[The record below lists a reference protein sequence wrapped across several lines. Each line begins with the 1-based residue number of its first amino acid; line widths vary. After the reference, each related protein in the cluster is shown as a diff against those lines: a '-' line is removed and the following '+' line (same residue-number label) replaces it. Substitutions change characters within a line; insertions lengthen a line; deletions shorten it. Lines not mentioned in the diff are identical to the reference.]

1 MNTMANTSKNLLNA
15 DVEIRGSLKCTG
27 ELSFDGK
34 VEGDLATDGA
44 LEIGEN
50 ALVKGNISAA
60 SAVIRGKING
70 NAAAKDK
77 LELKSRTELVGDI
90 RAAKLVIEEG
100 VTFVGRA
107 EINPS
112 KAVPSTTPAHP
123 LRPGEAYK
131 ASEPTRMGR

>member
-1 MNTMANTSKNLLNA
+1 MANNIKNILNA
-15 DVEIRGSLKCTG
+15 DVEIRGNLKCSG

-34 VEGDLATDGA
+34 VEGDLITDSA
-44 LEIGEN
+44 LEVGEN
-50 ALVKGNISAA
+50 AVVRGNVTAA
-60 SAVIRGKING
+60 SAIIRGKVNG
-70 NAAAKDK
+70 NATAKEK

-100 VTFVGRA
+100 VNFVGRA

-112 KAVPSTTPAHP
+112 KSVPNTAPAHP

-131 ASEPTRMGR
+131 ASEPSRMGR

>member
-1 MNTMANTSKNLLNA
+1 MSTTVNTTKNIINA
-15 DVEIRGSLKCTG
+15 DVEIRGSFKCTS

-34 VEGDLATDGA
+34 VEGDLATESA

-50 ALVKGNISAA
+50 AFVKGNISA
-60 SAVIRGKING
+60 SSVIIRGRVNG
-70 NAAAKDK
+70 NASAKDK

-107 EINPS
+107 EISPG
-112 KAVPSTTPAHP
+112 KPAPTTTAAHP

>member
-1 MNTMANTSKNLLNA
+1 MSIMANTSKNTLNA
-15 DVEIRGSLKCTG
+15 DVEIRGNLKCNG

-34 VEGDLATDGA
+34 VEGDLATESA
-44 LEIGEN
+44 LDIGEN
-50 ALVKGNISAA
+50 AVIKGNVSAA
-60 SAVIRGKING
+60 SAVIRGKITG
-70 NAAAKDK
+70 NATAKDR

-90 RAAKLVIEEG
+90 RAAKLIIEDG

-112 KAVPSTTPAHP
+112 KAVPATTAAHP

-131 ASEPTRMGR
+131 ASEPSRMGR

>member
-1 MNTMANTSKNLLNA
+1 MANTSKNTLNA
-15 DVEIRGSLKCTG
+15 DVEIRGNLKCSG

-34 VEGDLATDGA
+34 VEGDLATESA

-50 ALVKGNISAA
+50 AVVKGNVSAA
-60 SAVIRGKING
+60 SAVIRGKITG
-70 NAAAKDK
+70 NATAKDR

-90 RAAKLVIEEG
+90 RAAKLIIEDG

-112 KAVPSTTPAHP
+112 KAVPSTAPAHP

-131 ASEPTRMGR
+131 ASEPSRMGR

>member
-1 MNTMANTSKNLLNA
+1 MSTMANKNTLHA

-27 ELSFDGK
+27 DLIFDGK
-34 VEGDLATDGA
+34 TEGDIATEGA

-50 ALVKGNISAA
+50 AVIKGNVSASNA
-60 SAVIRGKING
+60 IIRGKING
-70 NAAAKDK
+70 NATAKEK
-77 LELKSRTELVGDI
+77 LELKSRTELIGDI
-90 RAAKLVIEEG
+90 RAAKLVIEDG

-107 EINPS
+107 DINPG
-112 KAVPSTTPAHP
+112 KPVPSTPAAHP

>member
-1 MNTMANTSKNLLNA
+1 MANTSKNTLNA
-15 DVEIRGSLKCTG
+15 DVEIRGNLKCSG

-34 VEGDLATDGA
+34 VEGDLVTESA

-50 ALVKGNISAA
+50 AVVKGNVSAA
-60 SAVIRGKING
+60 SAVIRGKIAG
-70 NAAAKDK
+70 NATAKDR

-90 RAAKLVIEEG
+90 RAAKLIIEDG

-107 EINPS
+107 EISPS
-112 KAVPSTTPAHP
+112 KAVPSAAPAHP

-131 ASEPTRMGR
+131 ASEPSRMGR

>member
-1 MNTMANTSKNLLNA
+1 MSTMPNTSKNTLNS
-15 DVEIRGSLKCTG
+15 DVEIRGNLKCAG
-27 ELSFDGK
+27 ELTFDGK
-34 VEGDLATDGA
+34 VEGDLATEST

-50 ALVKGNISAA
+50 AIVKGNVSAA

-70 NAAAKDK
+70 NASAKDK

-112 KAVPSTTPAHP
+112 KTVPSAPAAHP

-131 ASEPTRMGR
+131 ASEPSRMGR

>member
-1 MNTMANTSKNLLNA
+1 MSTMATNSKNTLNA
-15 DVEIRGSLKCTG
+15 DVEIRGNLKCAG
-27 ELSFDGK
+27 ELAFDGK
-34 VEGDLATDGA
+34 VEGDLTTESA
-44 LEIGEN
+44 LEIGED
-50 ALVKGNISAA
+50 AVIKGNISAA
-60 SAVIRGKING
+60 NAIIRGKING
-70 NAAAKDK
+70 NATAKEK

-112 KAVPSTTPAHP
+112 KAVPNAAPAHP

-131 ASEPTRMGR
+131 ASEPSRMGR

>member
-1 MNTMANTSKNLLNA
+1 MSTMANNSKNTLNS
-15 DVEIRGSLKCTG
+15 DVEIRGNLKCSG

-34 VEGDLATDGA
+34 VEGDLATESS

-50 ALVKGNISAA
+50 AVIKGNVSAA
-60 SAVIRGKING
+60 SAVIRGKITG
-70 NAAAKDK
+70 NASAKDR

-100 VTFVGRA
+100 VSFVGRA

-112 KAVPSTTPAHP
+112 KTVPNAPAAHP

-131 ASEPTRMGR
+131 ASEPSRMGR

>member
-1 MNTMANTSKNLLNA
+1 MNTMANTSKNILNA
-15 DVEIRGSLKCTG
+15 DVEIRGSLKCTS

-34 VEGDLATDGA
+34 VEGDLATEGA

-50 ALVKGNISAA
+50 ALIKGNISAA
-60 SAVIRGKING
+60 NAVIRGKING
-70 NAAAKDK
+70 NASAKDK

-112 KAVPSTTPAHP
+112 KTVPTAPAAHP

-131 ASEPTRMGR
+131 ASEPSRMGR